1 MGPEAERGERTFIDP
16 EITAVTWGG
25 GGPPWP
31 YSMADVIVVHRH
43 NRGGRSMVA
52 SLSMGQVRRRNPRMF
67 YCMQIF
73 MKLLPS
79 GAIVVNGAR

>member
-1 MGPEAERGERTFIDP
+1 MYNNGKVGKDCFRRWDKRQSAGKERLLILKSLP
-16 EITAVTWGG
+16 SLGG
-25 GGPPWP
+25 GGRPWP

-67 YCMQIF
+67 IACR
-73 MKLLPS
+73 S
-79 GAIVVNGAR
+79 S